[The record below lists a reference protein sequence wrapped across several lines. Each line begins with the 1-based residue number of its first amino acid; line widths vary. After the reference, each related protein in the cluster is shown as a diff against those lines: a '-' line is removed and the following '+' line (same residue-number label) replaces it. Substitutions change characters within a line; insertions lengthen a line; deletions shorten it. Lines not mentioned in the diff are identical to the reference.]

1 MNDPGHYTLKDMIFD
16 RNQDP
21 DHPAIESPG
30 LNPLTYRDLRAQI
43 LYVVKSLNAMG
54 FHRNDR
60 IAILSPASPET
71 AVIIISVMA
80 GFTAVPMDPQ
90 NKTREYETHFSQLK
104 IKAIIVQKGSQTQA
118 TTAAESQDLPVI
130 ELEPDPGI
138 AGKFLLEPSVVLDK
152 KKAEFATSSDI
163 SHVFLTSGTTSGPK
177 IVPVSQKQSF
187 VLRQRQIQTLNIS
200 SSDRCLHILPY
211 YHGMGIGLPLLGILL
226 AGGTVICTKD
236 FIPSDF
242 FPLLKTYR
250 PTYYIT
256 GPAHHQG
263 ILREIKKVPP
273 GELKNN
279 SLRFILSSSA
289 LLPARVCDELEAL
302 LGVAVIEHFATSETG
317 VISINFPPKRGSVGI
332 PVIEHLKILDE
343 NGNNARPYEQGEIVV
358 KGETVFS
365 GYENAPDINKTVF
378 FNGWFR
384 TGDMGYLD
392 DEGYLFLTGR
402 KTEIINKGGEKIA
415 PAEIDA
421 VLLTCPGVREV
432 MTFMVNDPVLGEDIA
447 AMVVRKEARVTEQ
460 ELRTY
465 LLDRIAPFKVPR
477 KIYFTDAIPRN
488 AAGKPLRHR
497 GTERYS

>member
-1 MNDPGHYTLKDMIFD
+1 MNDPGHFTLREMIFD
-16 RNQDP
+16 RNQEP

-43 LYVVKSLNAMG
+43 LYVVKTLNAMG

-60 IAILSPASPET
+60 IAILSPAGPET
-71 AVIIISVMA
+71 AVMIIAVMA
-80 GFTAVPMDPQ
+80 GFTAVPMDSQ

-130 ELEPDPGI
+130 ELEPVLGR

-152 KKAEFATSSDI
+152 KEAELATSSDI

-187 VLRQRQIQTLNIS
+187 ALRQKQIQTLNIT

-250 PTYYIT
+250 PTYYIA

-317 VISINFPPKRGSVGI
+317 VISINFPPKHGSVGI

-343 NGNNARPYEQGEIVV
+343 NGNNARPYKQGEIVV

-488 AAGKPLRHR
+488 AAGKPLRYR

>member
-1 MNDPGHYTLKDMIFD
+1 
-16 RNQDP
+16 
-21 DHPAIESPG
+21 
-30 LNPLTYRDLRAQI
+30 
-43 LYVVKSLNAMG
+43 
-54 FHRNDR
+54 
-60 IAILSPASPET
+60 
-71 AVIIISVMA
+71 MA

-104 IKAIIVQKGSQTQA
+104 IKAIIVQKGAQTQA
-118 TTAAESQDLPVI
+118 TTAAESQNLPVI
-130 ELEPDPGI
+130 ELEPDPGM
-138 AGKFLLEPSVVLDK
+138 AGKFLLEPSVALDK
-152 KKAEFATSSDI
+152 QEAEFGTSSDI

-187 VLRQRQIQTLNIS
+187 VLRQKQIRTLNIT

-250 PTYYIT
+250 PTYYIA

-289 LLPARVCDELEAL
+289 LLPAKVCDELEAL

-358 KGETVFS
+358 KGETIFS

-384 TGDMGYLD
+384 TGDMGYID

-402 KTEIINKGGEKIA
+402 KKELINKGGEKIA

-421 VLLTCPGVREV
+421 VLLTCPGIREV

-447 AMVVRKEARVTEQ
+447 AMVVRKEAQVTEQ
-460 ELRTY
+460 ELRKY

-477 KIYFTDAIPRN
+477 KIYFTDEIPRN
-488 AAGKPLRHR
+488 TAGKPLRYV

>member
-1 MNDPGHYTLKDMIFD
+1 MNDPGYFTIKDMLFD
-16 RNQDP
+16 HNQDP
-21 DHPAIESPG
+21 DHHAIESPG

-43 LYVVKSLNAMG
+43 LYVVKTLNAMG

-60 IAILSPASPET
+60 IAILSPAGPET

-80 GFTAVPMDPQ
+80 GFTSVPMDPQ
-90 NKTREYETHFSQLK
+90 NKTREYETCFPQLK
-104 IKAIIVQKGSQTQA
+104 IKAIIVQKGYQTDA
-118 TTAAESQDLPVI
+118 TTAATSQNLPVI
-130 ELEPDPGI
+130 EFKPVPGM
-138 AGKFLLEPSVVLDK
+138 AGKFLLEPSIVLDK

-187 VLRQRQIQTLNIS
+187 VLRQRQIQTLHITS
-200 SSDRCLHILPY
+200 TDRCLHFLPY

-242 FPLLKTYR
+242 LTLLKTYR
-250 PTYYIT
+250 PTYYIA

-263 ILREIKKVPP
+263 ILREIKKVQPD
-273 GELKNN
+273 ELKNN

-289 LLPARVCDELEAL
+289 LLPAKVCDELEAL
-302 LGVAVIEHFATSETG
+302 LGAAVIEHFATSETG
-317 VISINFPPKRGSVGI
+317 VISINSPPKRGSVGI
-332 PVIEHLKILDE
+332 PVIEHLTILDE
-343 NGNNARPYEQGEIVV
+343 NGNSAGPYEQGEIVV

-365 GYENAPDINKTVF
+365 GYENAPGINNTVF

-384 TGDMGYLD
+384 TGDIGYID

-402 KTEIINKGGEKIA
+402 KKELINKGGEKIA

-432 MTFMVNDPVLGEDIA
+432 MTFAVNDPVLGEDIA
-447 AMVVRKEARVTEQ
+447 AMVVRTEARVTEQ

-477 KIYFTDAIPRN
+477 RIHFVDAIPRN
-488 AAGKPLRHR
+488 TAGKPLRFM
-497 GTERYS
+497 GTERFS

>member
-1 MNDPGHYTLKDMIFD
+1 MNETGHYTFKDLIFD
-16 RNQDP
+16 NNQDP
-21 DHPAIESPG
+21 DHHAIEAPG
-30 LNPLTYRDLRAQI
+30 LIPLTYRDLRVQI
-43 LYVVKSLNAMG
+43 LYVVKTLNAMG

-60 IAILSPASPET
+60 IAIISPAGPET

-80 GFTAVPMDPQ
+80 GFTSVPMDPQ
-90 NKTREYETHFSQLK
+90 NKTQEYETHFSQLR
-104 IKAIIVQKGSQTQA
+104 IKAIIVQKGYQTDA
-118 TTAAESQDLPVI
+118 TIAAESRNLPVI
-130 ELEPDPGI
+130 ELKPVIGM
-138 AGKFLLEPSVVLDK
+138 AGKFLLEPTVVPDK
-152 KKAEFATSSDI
+152 KKAEFATPSDI
-163 SHVFLTSGTTSGPK
+163 SHVFLTSGTTSRPK

-187 VLRQRQIQTLNIS
+187 VLRKRQIQTLNITS
-200 SSDRCLHILPY
+200 TDRCLHILPY

-250 PTYYIT
+250 PTYYIA

-273 GELKNN
+273 DELKNN

-289 LLPARVCDELEAL
+289 LLPTRVRNELEAV

-332 PVIEHLKILDE
+332 PVIEHLNILDE
-343 NGNNARPYEQGEIVV
+343 NGNSSRPYEQGEIVV

-402 KTEIINKGGEKIA
+402 KKEMINKGGEKIA

-432 MTFMVNDPVLGEDIA
+432 MTFTVNDPVLGEDIA
-447 AMVVRKEARVTEQ
+447 AMVVRTEAQVTEQ
-460 ELRTY
+460 ELRMY

-488 AAGKPLRHR
+488 PAGKPLRHV

>member
-1 MNDPGHYTLKDMIFD
+1 MNDPGHFTLKDMIFD
-16 RNQDP
+16 HNQDP
-21 DHPAIESPG
+21 DHHAIESPG
-30 LNPLTYRDLRAQI
+30 LHPLTYRDLRAQI
-43 LYVVKSLNAMG
+43 LYVVKTLNAMG

-60 IAILSPASPET
+60 IAIISPAGPET

-80 GFTAVPMDPQ
+80 GFTSVPMDPQ

-104 IKAIIVQKGSQTQA
+104 IKAIIVQKGYQTQA
-118 TTAAESQDLPVI
+118 TPAAESRNLPVI
-130 ELEPDPGI
+130 ALKPVPGM
-138 AGKFLLEPSVVLDK
+138 AGKFLLEPTVVPDK
-152 KKAEFATSSDI
+152 KKAEFASPSDI
-163 SHVFLTSGTTSGPK
+163 SHVFLTSGTTSRPK
-177 IVPVSQKQSF
+177 IVPVSQIQSF
-187 VLRQRQIQTLNIS
+187 VLRQRQIQTLNITS
-200 SSDRCLHILPY
+200 TDRCLHLLPY

-250 PTYYIT
+250 PTYYIA

-273 GELKNN
+273 DELKNN

-289 LLPARVCDELEAL
+289 LLPTEVREELEAL

-343 NGNNARPYEQGEIVV
+343 NDNSARPYEQGEIVV

-384 TGDMGYLD
+384 TGDMGYID

-402 KTEIINKGGEKIA
+402 KKEIINKGGEKIA
-415 PAEIDA
+415 PSEIDE
-421 VLLTCPGVREV
+421 VLLTCPGVRDV
-432 MTFMVNDPVLGEDIA
+432 MTFTVNDPVLGEDIA
-447 AMVVRKEARVTEQ
+447 AMVVRTEARVTEQ

-488 AAGKPLRHR
+488 PAGKPLRHV
-497 GTERYS
+497 GTKRYS